1 MRRYHRQAQLL
12 ETMVEQPEGRL
23 DLPTG
28 LAEVGAHW
36 PTGLVEGQAS
46 VHMGQLPDA
55 FGWAD

>member
-1 MRRYHRQAQLL
+1 MRRYHHQVQLL

-46 VHMGQLPDA
+46 VRMDQLPDDS
-55 FGWAD
+55 GWVD